1 MAAYLLCSLRS
12 AAEEQPKQVPGL
24 EAHVGGAEW
33 NHAAPATHRD
43 RCTAVGLP
51 EDGSPDALSARQAYG
66 KPPYHGPVAGRQAV
80 AHGARRERRENTAQ
94 SAPESLQIAARTEKP
109 LDLVTTTTSTP
120 RQLSVEHLGGAWQ
133 AAAWRGTGSAPD
145 GAART
150 KAPYLRLA
158 PLTLRVA

>member
-1 MAAYLLCSLRS
+1 MRKHAVGS
-12 AAEEQPKQVPGL
+12 AAPVRACRHHIQRQKRRD
-24 EAHVGGAEW
+24 
-33 NHAAPATHRD
+33 AARGWAWP
-43 RCTAVGLP
+43 
-51 EDGSPDALSARQAYG
+51 
-66 KPPYHGPVAGRQAV
+66 AGRR
-80 AHGARRERRENTAQ
+80 GRRENTAQ

-109 LDLVTTTTSTP
+109 LDLVTTATSAP

-158 PLTLRVA
+158 PLNPRVAGSAYIPGHRTPIQQLWRPTKSSLGRRFSRTASQSASHPVAQNRC